1 MDLHGFIFNGAFIDI
16 MHNILKQ
23 YCAVLQKYFAMKK
36 NRLLDC
42 IISEKSFRKG
52 SITMKKTIAKIA
64 AAALAVTL
72 TAAVLP
78 AAAVM
83 PVYAVSGST
92 TSNESEVE
100 MKTALTKVKQRVKI
114 PAELTEFTYSTGKS
128 YGTKVYEFIWRN
140 KNAGNDYREISVSIV
155 GDVITSYR
163 DSKASAKYSQDPT
176 FAKLS
181 EKQILAKAE
190 GYIKQLNPKTADQV
204 KTEVSRLNLL
214 NSTAT
219 VSFTRYVN
227 GVEVNSNSGTVTLDK
242 DTGALSNFSVS
253 WWDNADF
260 PSPKSALT
268 EKEIKE
274 EYKKLCNLTPYY
286 GISTD
291 WSTGKKTATIVYEPD
306 FTSEIDAFKG
316 EPSTIWQDM
325 QSAGGT
331 RFYGYEAYDTTA
343 SAALDEDDALEED
356 NDAGTGGVTF
366 SQAELKKIQLD
377 KNLITPEKAFEALK
391 KDKYAALTDDYVI
404 SSYDVYSEKS
414 DYPVPLIEEE
424 NSDTAKKEKEE
435 EFFLN
440 ISFRVKDELKKTF
453 NGYKNINVSLN
464 AKTGELLSM
473 SKYSNSSALPKLDVG
488 EANAVADAAAK
499 QYAKDMY
506 AKCKPNAENSAEVK
520 TWSGGFETARRFV
533 FDRYVNG
540 IRVNGDRVSVTVDSV
555 GTVTSYNSSWTE
567 DVKFPSAKILSAD
580 EAFDK
585 LYAQRDFNYYYTG
598 WITKDGKV
606 KVYLLYRMDG
616 FYLNAKTGKLCSWNG
631 GEPWSYNDG
640 RSVKYTDIKGIP
652 QEQAILTLQ
661 KYGVTLTTDSKFKP
675 NEAIT
680 KEEFQRLLSSTVGG
694 YYAYDVE
701 DIDEAEIVQDD
712 EETAKKPAG
721 LTRTEA
727 AVIFSG
733 RFDNGN
739 ILKLKG
745 IYKTPFSDVK
755 NSDENA
761 GYIAVAYAKGFIP
774 KGNGKFG
781 GSKTITR
788 AEAMQMIYDYVKSDK
803 K

>member
-1 MDLHGFIFNGAFIDI
+1 
-16 MHNILKQ
+16 
-23 YCAVLQKYFAMKK
+23 
-36 NRLLDC
+36 
-42 IISEKSFRKG
+42 
-52 SITMKKTIAKIA
+52 MKKTIAKIA

-72 TAAVLP
+72 TAAALP
-78 AAAVM
+78 EAAVM

-100 MKTALTKVKQRVKI
+100 MKAALTKVKQRVKI

-181 EKQILAKAE
+181 QEKILAKAE
-190 GYIKQLNPKTADQV
+190 GYIKQLNPKIADQV
-204 KTEVSRLNLL
+204 KTEVSRLNLT

-227 GVEVNSNSGTVTLDK
+227 GIEVKSNSGTVTLDK

-268 EKEIKE
+268 EKEIKK

-325 QSAGGT
+325 QNAGGT
-331 RFYGYEAYDTTA
+331 RFYGYEAYNMA
-343 SAALDEDDALEED
+343 FDDAEEATSAD
-356 NDAGTGGVTF
+356 ADVDAGEGGVTF
-366 SQAELKKIQLD
+366 TQAELKKIQLD
-377 KNLITPEKAFEALK
+377 KNLITPEKAFETLK

-404 SSYDVYSEKS
+404 ASYDVYSEKS
-414 DYPVPLIEEE
+414 DYPVPLAED
-424 NSDTAKKEKEE
+424 SDTAKKEKEE

-440 ISFRVKDELKKTF
+440 ISFKVKDELKKTF
-453 NGYKNINVSLN
+453 KGYKNINVSLN

-473 SKYSNSSALPKLDVG
+473 NKYSNSSTLPKLDVG
-488 EANAVADAAAK
+488 EANAVAEAAAK

-506 AKCKPNAENSAEVK
+506 AKCKPNANNSAEVK

-540 IRVNGDRVSVTVDSV
+540 IRVNGDRVSVTVDSA
-555 GTVTSYNSSWTE
+555 GTVTSYSSNWTE

-580 EAFDK
+580 KAFDK
-585 LYAQRDFNYYYTG
+585 LYTQRDFSYYYTG

-606 KVYLLYRMDG
+606 KVYLLYDMDD

-631 GEPWSYNDG
+631 GEPWSYNNG
-640 RSVKYTDIKGIP
+640 SSVKYTDIKGIP

-661 KYGVTLTTDSKFKP
+661 KYGVTLTNDSKFKP

-680 KEEFQRLLSSTVGG
+680 KEEFQRLVNSAVGG
-694 YYAYDVE
+694 YYSVEEDVE
-701 DIDEAEIVQDD
+701 EDVGEIVKDD
-712 EETAKKPAG
+712 EGTAKKPAG

-755 NSDENA
+755 SSDENA

-788 AEAMQMIYDYVKSDK
+788 AEAMQMIYDYIKSNK

>member
-1 MDLHGFIFNGAFIDI
+1 
-16 MHNILKQ
+16 
-23 YCAVLQKYFAMKK
+23 
-36 NRLLDC
+36 
-42 IISEKSFRKG
+42 
-52 SITMKKTIAKIA
+52 MKKTIAKIA

-72 TAAVLP
+72 TAAALP
-78 AAAVM
+78 AAVM
-83 PVYAVSGST
+83 PVYAVSGSS

-100 MKTALTKVKQRVKI
+100 MEAALTKVKQRVKI
-114 PAELTEFTYSTGKS
+114 PKELTEFTYSTGKS
-128 YGTKVYEFIWRN
+128 YGTKVFEFTWKSKRDIN
-140 KNAGNDYREISVSIV
+140 SAGIKYIQVSIV
-155 GDVITSYR
+155 GDVITRYQYYD
-163 DSKASAKYSQDPT
+163 DSKGYSQYSQDPT

-190 GYIKQLNPKTADQV
+190 GYIKQLNPKIAGQV
-204 KTEVSRLNLL
+204 KTEVSRLNLF

-219 VSFTRYVN
+219 VNFTRYVN
-227 GVEVNSNSGTVTLDK
+227 GVEVKSNSGTVTLDK
-242 DTGALSNFSVS
+242 DTGALSNFYVS

-274 EYKKLCNLTPYY
+274 EYKKLCKLTPYY

-306 FTSEIDAFKG
+306 FTKEIDAFKG

-331 RFYGYEAYDTTA
+331 RFYGYEAYNTA
-343 SAALDEDDALEED
+343 SDDADDEEEIVGEGD
-356 NDAGTGGVTF
+356 YDKGAGGVTF
-366 SQAELKKIQLD
+366 TQAELKKIQLD
-377 KNLITPEKAFEALK
+377 KSLITPEKAFEALK

-414 DYPVPLIEEE
+414 DYPVPLVED
-424 NSDTAKKEKEE
+424 SDTAKKEKEE

-440 ISFRVKDELKKTF
+440 ISFKVKDELKKTF
-453 NGYKNINVSLN
+453 KGYKNINVSLN
-464 AKTGELLSM
+464 AKTGELISM
-473 SKYSNSSALPKLDVG
+473 SKYSNSSTLPKLDVG

-506 AKCKPNAENSAEVK
+506 AKCKPNADNSAEVK
-520 TWSGGFETARRFV
+520 TWSGGFETSRRFV

-540 IRVNGDRVSVTVDSV
+540 IRVNGDRVSVTVDSA
-555 GTVTSYNSSWTE
+555 GTVTSYSSNWTE

-580 EAFDK
+580 KAFDK
-585 LYAQRDFNYYYTG
+585 LYTQRDFKYYYTG

-606 KVYLLYRMDG
+606 KVYLLYNMDS

-640 RSVKYTDIKGIP
+640 RNVKYTDIKGIP

-661 KYGVTLTTDSKFKP
+661 KYGVTLTNDSKFKP

-680 KEEFQRLLSSTVGG
+680 EEEFQRLVNSAIGG
-694 YYAYDVE
+694 YYDYDVADIE
-701 DIDEAEIVQDD
+701 DDEIAQDD
-712 EETAKKPAG
+712 EGTAKKPAA

-727 AVIFSG
+727 AVIFAG

-755 NSDENA
+755 SSDENA

-774 KGNGKFG
+774 KGNGKFN

-788 AEAMQMIYDYVKSDK
+788 AEAVQMIYDYIKSNK

>member
-1 MDLHGFIFNGAFIDI
+1 
-16 MHNILKQ
+16 
-23 YCAVLQKYFAMKK
+23 
-36 NRLLDC
+36 
-42 IISEKSFRKG
+42 
-52 SITMKKTIAKIA
+52 MKKTIAKIA

-72 TAAVLP
+72 TAAALP
-78 AAAVM
+78 TAAVM
-83 PVYAVSGST
+83 PVYAVSGSS

-100 MKTALTKVKQRVKI
+100 MEAALTKVKQRVKI

-128 YGTKVYEFIWRN
+128 YGTKVYSFIWQN
-140 KNAGNDYREISVSIV
+140 KKSGNDYREISVSIV

-181 EKQILAKAE
+181 QEKILAKAE
-190 GYIKQLNPKTADQV
+190 GYIKQLNPKIADQV
-204 KTEVSRLNLL
+204 KTEVSRLNLM
-214 NSTAT
+214 NSTAA

-227 GVEVNSNSGTVTLDK
+227 GVEVKSNSGTVTLDK

-331 RFYGYEAYDTTA
+331 RFYGYEAYNMA
-343 SAALDEDDALEED
+343 FDDAGEATADEAD
-356 NDAGTGGVTF
+356 GDSGAGGVTF
-366 SQAELKKIQLD
+366 TQEELKKIQLD
-377 KNLITPEKAFEALK
+377 KSLITPEKAFETLK
-391 KDKYAALTDDYVI
+391 KDKFAALTDDYVI
-404 SSYDVYSEKS
+404 ASYDVYSEKS

-424 NSDTAKKEKEE
+424 DSDTAKKEKEE

-440 ISFRVKDELKKTF
+440 ISFKVKDELKKTF
-453 NGYKNINVSLN
+453 KGYKNINVSLN

-473 SKYSNSSALPKLDVG
+473 SKYSNSSTLPKLDVG
-488 EANAVADAAAK
+488 EANAVAEAAAK

-506 AKCKPNAENSAEVK
+506 AKCKPNADNSAAVK

-540 IRVNGDRVSVTVDSV
+540 IRVNGDRVNVTVDSA
-555 GTVTSYNSSWTE
+555 GTVTSYSSNWTE
-567 DVKFPSAKILSAD
+567 DVKFPSAKILTAD

-585 LYAQRDFNYYYTG
+585 LYTQRDFNYYYTG

-606 KVYLLYRMDG
+606 KVYLLYRMDD

-631 GEPWSYNDG
+631 GEPWSYTDG
-640 RSVKYTDIKGIP
+640 RSVKYTDIKGIS

-680 KEEFQRLLSSTVGG
+680 KDEFQKLVNSAVGG

-701 DIDEAEIVQDD
+701 DIDEGEIVQDD
-712 EETAKKPAG
+712 EGTAKKPAG

-733 RFDNGN
+733 RFDNGG

-755 NSDENA
+755 SSDENA

-774 KGNGKFG
+774 KGNGKFN

-788 AEAMQMIYDYVKSDK
+788 AEAMQMIYDYIKSNK

>member
-1 MDLHGFIFNGAFIDI
+1 
-16 MHNILKQ
+16 
-23 YCAVLQKYFAMKK
+23 MKK
-36 NRLLDC
+36 N
-42 IISEKSFRKG
+42 ISAIS
-52 SITMKKTIAKIA
+52 KIA

-72 TAAVLP
+72 TAAALP
-78 AAAVM
+78 TAAVM
-83 PVYAVSGST
+83 PVYAVTGSS

-100 MKTALTKVKQRVKI
+100 MKAALTKVKQRVKI

-128 YGTKVYEFIWRN
+128 YGTKVYNFIWRN
-140 KNAGNDYREISVSIV
+140 KKSGNDYREMNISIV

-181 EKQILAKAE
+181 QEQILAKAE
-190 GYIKQLNPKTADQV
+190 GYIKQLNPKIADQV
-204 KTEVSRLNLL
+204 KTEVSRLNLM

-227 GVEVNSNSGTVTLDK
+227 GVEVKSNSGTVTLDK

-325 QSAGGT
+325 QNAGGT
-331 RFYGYEAYDTTA
+331 RFYGYEAYNM
-343 SAALDEDDALEED
+343 AADVTDDVEAEDGDYDEGA
-356 NDAGTGGVTF
+356 GGVTF
-366 SQAELKKIQLD
+366 SQEELKKIQLD
-377 KNLITPEKAFEALK
+377 KSLITPEKAFETLK

-404 SSYDVYSEKS
+404 ASYDVYSEKS
-414 DYPVPLIEEE
+414 DYPVPLVED
-424 NSDTAKKEKEE
+424 SDTAKKEKEE

-440 ISFRVKDELKKTF
+440 ISFKVKDELKKTF
-453 NGYKNINVSLN
+453 KGYKNINVSLN

-473 SKYSNSSALPKLDVG
+473 SKYSNSSTLPKLDVG
-488 EANAVADAAAK
+488 EANAVAEAAAM

-506 AKCKPNAENSAEVK
+506 AKCKPNANNSAEVK

-540 IRVNGDRVSVTVDSV
+540 IRVNGDRVNVTVDSA
-555 GTVTSYNSSWTE
+555 GTVTSYGSNWTE

-580 EAFDK
+580 QAFDK
-585 LYAQRDFNYYYTG
+585 LYTQRDFNYYYTG

-606 KVYLLYRMDG
+606 KVYLLYDMDS

-680 KEEFQRLLSSTVGG
+680 KEDFQKLVNSAVGG
-694 YYAYDVE
+694 YYGVEEDVE
-701 DIDEAEIVQDD
+701 EDVGEIVKDD
-712 EETAKKPAG
+712 EGTAKKPAG

-733 RFDNGN
+733 RFDNGG

-755 NSDENA
+755 SSDENA

-788 AEAMQMIYDYVKSDK
+788 AEAMQMIYDYIKSNK